1 MSAIIQLHRNAP
13 CKHRNRGPRSLIL
26 ANAMMH
32 RAHLNPK
39 TERNGGGR
47 SATERSAYGSPR
59 CPIAAIACGPC
70 RKIERSR
77 VSSPAAEE
85 FRRTR
90 CARRPAIGAEP
101 ARSRSGTRGRTE
113 RAEARSVGRREAERE
128 RLAYCWLVEPDL
140 EGGGGGIWTG
150 GVGEMARERSGCFAR
165 ERRWEKEWQEK
176 PRADNASGVSR

>member
-1 MSAIIQLHRNAP
+1 M
-13 CKHRNRGPRSLIL
+13 

-90 CARRPAIGAEP
+90 CARRAAIGAEP

-140 EGGGGGIWTG
+140 EGGGGGGDLDRRSRRDGEREERLLREGTK
-150 GVGEMARERSGCFAR
+150 VGEVMAGEAAR
-165 ERRWEKEWQEK
+165 
-176 PRADNASGVSR
+176 G

>member
-1 MSAIIQLHRNAP
+1 M
-13 CKHRNRGPRSLIL
+13 

-140 EGGGGGIWTG
+140 EGGGGGGDLDRRSRRDGEREERLLREGTK
-150 GVGEMARERSGCFAR
+150 VGEGMAGEAAR
-165 ERRWEKEWQEK
+165 
-176 PRADNASGVSR
+176 G

>member
-1 MSAIIQLHRNAP
+1 M
-13 CKHRNRGPRSLIL
+13 

-85 FRRTR
+85 FRRTS
-90 CARRPAIGAEP
+90 CARRAAIGAEP

-140 EGGGGGIWTG
+140 EGGGGGDLDRRSRRDGEREERLLREGTK
-150 GVGEMARERSGCFAR
+150 VGEGMAGEAAR
-165 ERRWEKEWQEK
+165 
-176 PRADNASGVSR
+176 G

>member
-1 MSAIIQLHRNAP
+1 M
-13 CKHRNRGPRSLIL
+13 

-90 CARRPAIGAEP
+90 CARRAAIGAEP

-140 EGGGGGIWTG
+140 EGGGGVDLDRRSRRDGEREERLLREGTK
-150 GVGEMARERSGCFAR
+150 VGEGMAGEAAR
-165 ERRWEKEWQEK
+165 
-176 PRADNASGVSR
+176 G

>member
-1 MSAIIQLHRNAP
+1 M
-13 CKHRNRGPRSLIL
+13 

-90 CARRPAIGAEP
+90 CARRAAIGAEP

-140 EGGGGGIWTG
+140 EGGGGDLDRRSRRDGEREERLLREGTK
-150 GVGEMARERSGCFAR
+150 VGEVMAGEAAR
-165 ERRWEKEWQEK
+165 
-176 PRADNASGVSR
+176 G